1 MHQAGEFASSP
12 AGVQART
19 AGAAWLAQALRD
31 SRRDTLATFAA
42 YEAALGPSLAVPCRA
57 GLNPPLWEL
66 GHIGW
71 FQAYWLMRNPQRTLG
86 PDADPDAP
94 RGPHGR
100 PGADALYDSSRVAH
114 ATRWQLALPDAAAT
128 RDDLAQQL
136 DDAVALLH
144 EAGEGDSDR
153 SLYFHR
159 LALLHED
166 MHHEAALYM
175 ARSLGV
181 VIDDARWQ
189 PPLLA
194 GPRVDLALDG
204 GPWMLGHA
212 GPGFAFDNEQ
222 PPRPCSVPA
231 CRIDSRVLNWAEY
244 LDFVDDGGYAE
255 PRWWTDAGWQWLGRT
270 GAAAPRHLRRE
281 GSAWVQHTAAGWR
294 ALNPLQPA
302 EHLSAHEAQAWCR
315 WAGRRL
321 PTEAEWE
328 RAACSRPGHFQW
340 GPVWEWTAS
349 DFAPFPGFRPHPYRD
364 YSQPWFD
371 GRPVLRG
378 ASYLTQ
384 PRMRHVR
391 YRNFFEAGR
400 NDIVAGLRSC
410 AVAPGDAQARAR

>member
-1 MHQAGEFASSP
+1 MHQDGEFASSS
-12 AGVQART
+12 AGTLART
-19 AGAAWLAQALRD
+19 AGAGWLAHALRD
-31 SRRDTLATFAA
+31 SRRDTLSTFAA
-42 YEAALGPSLAVPCRA
+42 YESALGPALAVPHRA
-57 GLNPPLWEL
+57 GLNPPRWEL

-71 FQAYWLMRNPQRTLG
+71 FQAYWLMRNPQRGMG

-94 RGPHGR
+94 RGLHGR

-144 EAGEGDSDR
+144 EAGDDDR
-153 SLYFHR
+153 GLYFHR

-194 GPRVDLALDG
+194 GPRVDLALDD
-204 GPWMLGHA
+204 GPWTLGHA
-212 GPGFAFDNEQ
+212 GPGFVFDNEQ
-222 PPRPCSVPA
+222 PPQPCTVPA

-244 LDFVDDGGYAE
+244 LDFVVDGGYRE
-255 PRWWTDAGWQWLGRT
+255 PRWWTDAGWQWVGRT

-281 GSAWVQHTAAGWR
+281 GRAWLQHTASGWR

-328 RAACSRPGHFQW
+328 RAACTRPGPFLW
-340 GPVWEWTAS
+340 GQVWEWTAS
-349 DFAPFPGFRPHPYRD
+349 AFAPFPGFRPHPYRD

-384 PRMRHVR
+384 PRMRHAR

-410 AVAPGDAQARAR
+410 AVAPGDGQARAR